1 MDKRMGWNLDSREH
15 ATFNWIRPIPVHHGE
30 SVPPSGGRTCSKVG
44 SPFNPIPVPVLDTAR
59 IMAGPTLHMRVFKRR
74 FVFRIAVVLLVVFW
88 VTVLG
93 PEPPARISI
102 SPGELVRAVTIQR
115 DSLIELCLID
125 HVDPNGHDAQGR
137 TPLLIATSQQDWKT
151 AQRLIG
157 VGALVDLADQNGFT
171 PLMATAMH
179 GNLEIFRELLARSTR
194 LHAEAR
200 CKDGTDLLGT
210 ALDGGNREIVRSV
223 VERLPTMPQW
233 RSSTQRALQ
242 AALMTGDKGEIQLLL
257 NKISAPPTP
266 EGKNV
271 PLLAYAIAGNDSSL
285 FSTLL
290 TCGADPN
297 TVLPASCDKDFL
309 AMLPSKGFS
318 SYIEGDRGV
327 TVLMLAAG
335 LDREDYLRTLLGTKA
350 NRNLLTKRNKM
361 SALDIAAETGHWR
374 SSQILLGGGPSP
386 DQLRVE
392 ISLALQRV
400 ALFKNGVPVYR
411 TQCSTGR
418 QGYSTKTGEFVITN
432 KERNHR
438 STLYHVEMPY
448 FMRLSCLDFGMHAGV
463 VPNYPAS
470 HGCIRLP
477 EEAARKFFSEIP
489 IGTLVTVQ

>member
-1 MDKRMGWNLDSREH
+1 
-15 ATFNWIRPIPVHHGE
+15 
-30 SVPPSGGRTCSKVG
+30 
-44 SPFNPIPVPVLDTAR
+44 
-59 IMAGPTLHMRVFKRR
+59 MAGPTLPMRVFKRR
-74 FVFRIAVVLLVVFW
+74 FVCRIGVVLLVLFW
-88 VTVLG
+88 ATALG

-102 SPGELVRAVTIQR
+102 SPSELVRAVTIQR

-125 HVDPNGHDAQGR
+125 HVDPNGHDFQGR
-137 TPLLIATSQQDWKT
+137 TPLLIATSQQNWKT
-151 AQRLIG
+151 AQRLMDA
-157 VGALVDLADQNGFT
+157 GALVDLADKNGFT

-179 GNLEIFRELLARSTR
+179 GNLEVFRELLARSTN
-194 LHAEAR
+194 LQTDAQ
-200 CKDGTDLLGT
+200 CKDGNDLLGM
-210 ALDGGNREIVRSV
+210 ALDGGNPQIVRSV
-223 VERLPTMPQW
+223 VERWPTMPKW
-233 RSSTQRALQ
+233 RSSTRRALQ
-242 AALMTGDKGEIQLLL
+242 EALTTADKGQIQLLL
-257 NKISAPPTP
+257 SKHSAPPTS

-271 PLLAYAIAGNDSSL
+271 PLLAYAVAGNDSSL
-285 FSTLL
+285 FATLL
-290 TCGADPN
+290 SCGADPN
-297 TVLPASCDKDFL
+297 TVLPSRCDKDFL
-309 AMLPSKGFS
+309 TLLPSKSFS
-318 SYIEGDRGV
+318 SYVEGDKGL

-335 LDREDYLRTLLGTKA
+335 LGKEDYLRTLLAAGA
-350 NRNLLTKRNKM
+350 SRSQLTKRDKM

-374 SSQILLGGGPSP
+374 SSQILLGSGPPP

-418 QGYSTKTGEFVITN
+418 QGYSTRRGDFVITN

-438 STLYHVEMPY
+438 SSIYHVEMPY
-448 FMRLSCLDFGMHAGV
+448 FMRLSCLDFGMHAGL

>member
-1 MDKRMGWNLDSREH
+1 
-15 ATFNWIRPIPVHHGE
+15 
-30 SVPPSGGRTCSKVG
+30 
-44 SPFNPIPVPVLDTAR
+44 
-59 IMAGPTLHMRVFKRR
+59 
-74 FVFRIAVVLLVVFW
+74 
-88 VTVLG
+88 
-93 PEPPARISI
+93 
-102 SPGELVRAVTIQR
+102 
-115 DSLIELCLID
+115 
-125 HVDPNGHDAQGR
+125 
-137 TPLLIATSQQDWKT
+137 
-151 AQRLIG
+151 
-157 VGALVDLADQNGFT
+157 
-171 PLMATAMH
+171 
-179 GNLEIFRELLARSTR
+179 
-194 LHAEAR
+194 
-200 CKDGTDLLGT
+200 
-210 ALDGGNREIVRSV
+210 
-223 VERLPTMPQW
+223 
-233 RSSTQRALQ
+233 
-242 AALMTGDKGEIQLLL
+242 
-257 NKISAPPTP
+257 
-266 EGKNV
+266 
-271 PLLAYAIAGNDSSL
+271 
-285 FSTLL
+285 
-290 TCGADPN
+290 
-297 TVLPASCDKDFL
+297 
-309 AMLPSKGFS
+309 MLPSKGFS
-318 SYIEGDRGV
+318 SYVEGDRGV

-335 LDREDYLRTLLGTKA
+335 LGREDYLRTLLGTKA

-400 ALFKNGVPVYR
+400 ALLKNGVPVYR